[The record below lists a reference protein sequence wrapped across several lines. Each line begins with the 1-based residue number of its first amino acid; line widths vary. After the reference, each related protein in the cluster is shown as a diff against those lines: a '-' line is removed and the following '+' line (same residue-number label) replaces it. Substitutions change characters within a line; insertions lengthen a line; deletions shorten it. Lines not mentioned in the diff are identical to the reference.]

1 MQTKQS
7 VTNSNNHQAST
18 ACGEKHAP
26 MNLPIRSSVIAAFAL
41 LSTLLPAIQTAH
53 AFTFNLVPASDA
65 IKACMPNAVAQVTV
79 LPTEESN
86 GVDSLFLTAKGLL
99 PNTTFAVFLTELP
112 VAPFGAVEYIADFTT
127 KADGSGFV
135 RVDAIIDEAFAFDNI
150 THVRKELN
158 HVVFW
163 FADPAADEGCVAGSA
178 PGPFDGD
185 GQSGVAAM
193 SSKNFLP
200 GAPLP

>member
-1 MQTKQS
+1 MKTENMTTLRLRKS
-7 VTNSNNHQAST
+7 IGRSPLRRGFLLIPLAFACFGLTLIFNPVAAHAQAS
-18 ACGEKHAP
+18 
-26 MNLPIRSSVIAAFAL
+26 
-41 LSTLLPAIQTAH
+41 
-53 AFTFNLVPASDA
+53 FTFNLVPASDA
-65 IKACMPNAVAQVTV
+65 IKACMPNAAAQITV
-79 LPTEESN
+79 LASEESN
-86 GVDSLFLTAKGLL
+86 GVDSLFLSAQGLL

-127 KADGSGFV
+127 KANGAGFV
-135 RVDAIIDEAFAFDNI
+135 RVDAIIDEAFAFNNI
-150 THVRKELN
+150 THVRTELN

-163 FADPAADEGCVAGSA
+163 FADPAADERCVPGSA